1 MQLLQHRTVWDF
13 AADNDLA
20 ALRKYVSE
28 DNRTDEHDGDGV
40 KALHICASRGHVELV
55 ALLLKKGANPLLK
68 DHESGWTPL
77 HRALYHNHL
86 EVALLLLRHNA
97 PLTAGH
103 SKHIRQHAHSAEPVM
118 RDMRD
123 DNSGSVGDYHGD
135 MYRELD
141 SEYTPPAAT
150 VASAGG
156 SSAVGSRGHAHRML
170 RDHEGSS
177 PLDVLTTKLRG
188 ALEVPTHSSSAGSRR
203 AAPGVGESRKP
214 AVRRGGHVYT
224 LGKCNSQLGYMT
236 GQRAEQRHPR
246 LVDDIESGD
255 RVVEIAAA
263 KYHSLAVTSKGKV
276 YAWGVGRDGR
286 LGLGNEQTYLAPTPI
301 LAGGLGKRRVIKVKK
316 VLSPSFMTPPSNAT

>member
-1 MQLLQHRTVWDF
+1 
-13 AADNDLA
+13 
-20 ALRKYVSE
+20 
-28 DNRTDEHDGDGV
+28 
-40 KALHICASRGHVELV
+40 
-55 ALLLKKGANPLLK
+55 
-68 DHESGWTPL
+68 
-77 HRALYHNHL
+77 
-86 EVALLLLRHNA
+86 
-97 PLTAGH
+97 
-103 SKHIRQHAHSAEPVM
+103 M
-118 RDMRD
+118 RDTRD
-123 DNSGSVGDYHGD
+123 DNNIGDYHGH

-188 ALEVPTHSSSAGSRR
+188 ALEVPTPASSAGSGQ
-203 AAPGVGESRKP
+203 AAPGVGESRRP

-301 LAGGLGKRRVIKVKK
+301 LAGGLGKRRVIKVS
-316 VLSPSFMTPPSNAT
+316 VIAILYDPSPPMQPK